1 MARNL
6 IIVESPTKA
15 KTIRK
20 MAGSHYKV
28 VATVGHIRD
37 LPKSKL
43 GIDTE
48 NNYEPKY
55 INIRGKGPVIKE
67 LKKEAKKANKVLLAT
82 DPDRE
87 GEAISW
93 HLTHILDLDPEN
105 DVRISFNEITK
116 DAVKNGIKNPR
127 PIDMELVD
135 AQQARRILDRLVGYK
150 ISPLLWKKV
159 KSGLSAGRVQSV
171 VLKIICDREEQ
182 INEFEPSEY
191 WTIMAKLLK
200 NRRHL
205 EAKYAGRLVGE
216 RLESEPMATKED
228 ADAVLKRMDKEKF
241 TVHDIQKGTRK
252 RRTLAPF
259 TTSTMQQEAN
269 KRLNFSTRKTMQ
281 VAQRLYEGI
290 TIPGEGSVGL
300 ITYMRTDST
309 RISDQAVARTK
320 SYVLSTYGKEYSQPS
335 TWSKKKDNTQ
345 DAHECI
351 RPADVMRTPYDLK
364 DSLGKDEYKLYQL
377 IWSRFVASQ
386 MTAAEYATQKVKL
399 LSNEELFQLNG
410 NTLVFDGFLRVLPSK
425 DQKDK
430 EIPALEKGESL
441 KVKDIMPEQHFTQP
455 PARYN
460 EASLIKLL
468 EELGIGRPSTYAPII
483 NTLLARYY
491 VVIEEKRF
499 VPTELGDTVNGLL
512 TEYFPM
518 FVDEEFTAKMEHSL
532 DSVADG
538 ELAWQEA
545 VDPVYKKLI
554 GYLEQAEKEIEKVE
568 IHDEPTDV
576 ICEKCGRNMVIKMGR
591 YGKFLA
597 CPGFPDCRNTKAL
610 VESIGV
616 KCPKCEK
623 GEVVIKRSKKGRKFF
638 GCDQYPECDFV
649 SWDQPIEEKCPKC
662 GDVLTVKQTRKGKR
676 IKCHNMECDYVRWE
690 SGENEEK

>member
-1 MARNL
+1 MSRNL

-28 VATVGHIRD
+28 VATVGHVRD

-55 INIRGKGPVIKE
+55 INIRGKGPIIKD
-67 LKKEAKKANKVLLAT
+67 LKKEAKKAGKVLLAT

-93 HLTHILDLDPEN
+93 HLTHILDMDPNEN
-105 DVRISFNEITK
+105 VRISFNEITK
-116 DAVKNGIKNPR
+116 DAVKKGIKNPR

-182 INEFEPSEY
+182 IGEFEPSEY
-191 WTIMAKLLK
+191 WTIMAKVLK
-200 NRRHL
+200 NRRFL
-205 EAKYAGRLVGE
+205 EAKYAGI
-216 RLESEPMATKED
+216 LEGDRIKSVELDSKEA
-228 ADAVLKRMDKEKF
+228 ADAVLKRLDKEYF
-241 TVHDIQKGTRK
+241 TVHDVQKGSRK

-269 KRLNFSTRKTMQ
+269 KRLNFSTRRTMQ

-309 RISDQAVARTK
+309 RISAQVVEKTK
-320 SYVLSTYGKEYSQPS
+320 DYILSNYGKEYSNPS
-335 TWSKKKDNTQ
+335 TWSKKKENTQ

-351 RPADVMRTPYDLK
+351 RPADVTRTPYELK
-364 DSLGKDEYKLYQL
+364 DSLGRDEYRLYQL

-386 MTAAEYATQKVKL
+386 MTAAVYATQKVKL
-399 LSNEELFQLNG
+399 LSKKEVFQLNG
-410 NTLVFDGFLRVLPSK
+410 NTLTFDGFLRVLPSK

-430 EIPALEKGESL
+430 EIPALEKGEKL
-441 KVKDIMPEQHFTQP
+441 KVKDILPEQHFTQP

-491 VVIEEKRF
+491 VVMEEKRF
-499 VPTELGDTVNGLL
+499 VPTELGETVNGLL

-518 FVDEEFTAKMEHSL
+518 FVDEDFTAKMEHSL
-532 DSVADG
+532 DAVAEGDIK
-538 ELAWQEA
+538 WQDA
-545 VDPVYKKLI
+545 VDPVYKQLMV
-554 GYLEQAEKEIEKVE
+554 YLEQAEKEIEKVE
-568 IHDEPTDV
+568 IRDEPTDV
-576 ICEKCGRNMVIKMGR
+576 VCEKCGRNMVIKMGR

-597 CPGFPDCRNTKAL
+597 CPGFPECRNTKPL
-610 VESIGV
+610 VEKIGV
-616 KCPKCEK
+616 KCPKCDE
-623 GEVVIKRSKKGRKFF
+623 GEIVVKRSKKGRKFY
-638 GCDQYPECDFV
+638 GCDRYPDCDFV
-649 SWDQPIEEKCPKC
+649 SWDRPIDETCPKC
-662 GDVLTVKQTRKGKR
+662 GSILTERDTRKGKR
-676 IKCHNMECDYVRWE
+676 IKCHNQECDYVKWE
-690 SGENEEK
+690 KSDDGEK